1 MLIALARARGAH
13 VIAVGRRAERLK
25 RARKM
30 GADATVA
37 VGPRDDL
44 ADLLRR
50 ESPEGRGPHVVI
62 EAAGA
67 PETSEAAIR
76 AVRKG
81 GLVNLFAGC
90 PADSLIGIDAQR
102 IHYEELTIT
111 STFHHTPQDIREALS
126 LLGSGGFDPSSLI
139 SAEAPL
145 DALPQILG
153 QMPQGDGLKT
163 MIVP

>member
-1 MLIALARARGAH
+1 M
-13 VIAVGRRAERLK
+13 
-25 RARKM
+25 
-30 GADATVA
+30 
-37 VGPRDDL
+37 
-44 ADLLRR
+44 
-50 ESPEGRGPHVVI
+50 I

-102 IHYEELTIT
+102 VHYEELTIT
-111 STFHHTPQDIREALS
+111 STFHHTPQDIREALR
-126 LLGSGGFDPSSLI
+126 LLGSGGLDPSSLI